1 MFLMFLLVT
10 LCAVGVWTFAEHERR
25 SRPGETLTA
34 AGDPSEKAA
43 EESGSEGVADGKT
56 EPPLPAAPDSEKKAR
71 GGEEPSAAAAKKPVL
86 CFVID
91 DAGNSREDWERFL
104 RVPGKVT
111 FAVLPGL
118 PASTEAAERVKAA
131 GQELL
136 LHQPMEAVGGVYP
149 GPGLLTESMSA
160 QERLACLETNLKSV
174 PGAVGVNNHMGSKGT
189 SSLELSSWLL
199 KTLKEKNLFFLDSR
213 TTADSRVREAAAAL
227 NFVVLERNSMFL
239 DNEKDIESLKI
250 AVEAGKATA
259 REKGHAV
266 MIGHAVTSELA
277 DLMMRYYPALTEEG
291 FVIENLTYLLNE
303 ARKNDEST
311 GN

>member
-1 MFLMFLLVT
+1 MFLMCLLVT
-10 LCAVGVWTFAEHERR
+10 LCAVGVWTFVEHEHR
-25 SRPGETLTA
+25 SRPEETLPA
-34 AGDPSEKAA
+34 AEDPTEKAA
-43 EESGSEGVADGKT
+43 EGSGSEDVADGKT
-56 EPPLPAAPDSEKKAR
+56 DPPLPAAPDSEKKAR
-71 GGEEPSAAAAKKPVL
+71 RGEEPSAAAAKKPVL

-91 DAGNSREDWERFL
+91 DVGNNLEDLERFL

-136 LHQPMEAVGGVYP
+136 LHQPMEAIGGVYP
-149 GPGLLTESMSA
+149 GPGLLTESMNGE
-160 QERLACLETNLKSV
+160 ERLACLESNLKSV

-199 KTLKEKNLFFLDSR
+199 ETLKEKNLFFLDSR
-213 TTADSRVREAAAAL
+213 TTADSRIREAAGAL
-227 NFVVLERNSMFL
+227 NFIVLERNSMFL
-239 DNEKDIESLKI
+239 DNEKDIESLKF

-277 DLMMRYYPALTEEG
+277 DLMMHYYPSLIEEG
-291 FVIENLTYLLNE
+291 FIIENLTYLLNE

>member
-91 DAGNSREDWERFL
+91 DAGNSLEDLERFL

-213 TTADSRVREAAAAL
+213 TTADSRVR
-227 NFVVLERNSMFL
+227 V
-239 DNEKDIESLKI
+239 

>member
-1 MFLMFLLVT
+1 MH
-10 LCAVGVWTFAEHERR
+10 CWAKA
-25 SRPGETLTA
+25 PPAAQTA
-34 AGDPSEKAA
+34 AA
-43 EESGSEGVADGKT
+43 ETK
-56 EPPLPAAPDSEKKAR
+56 R
-71 GGEEPSAAAAKKPVL
+71 PVL

-91 DAGNSREDWERFL
+91 DVGNNLEDLERFL

-136 LHQPMEAVGGVYP
+136 LHQPMEAIGGVYP
-149 GPGLLTESMSA
+149 GPGLLTESMNGE
-160 QERLACLETNLKSV
+160 ERLACLESNLKSV

-213 TTADSRVREAAAAL
+213 TTADSRIREAAAAL

-259 REKGHAV
+259 RGKGHAV

>member
-1 MFLMFLLVT
+1 MY
-10 LCAVGVWTFAEHERR
+10 EHEKRLR
-25 SRPGETLTA
+25 SEEAPVIEE
-34 AGDPSEKAA
+34 PSVKTA
-43 EESGSEGVADGKT
+43 EEAPVIEEPFVKTAGEDGSEEIPKEKT
-56 EPPLPAAPDSEKKAR
+56 DSAIPVDSEPEKKAEPR
-71 GGEEPSAAAAKKPVL
+71 QEEPAAAETKRPVL

-91 DAGNSREDWERFL
+91 DVGNNLEDLERFL

-136 LHQPMEAVGGVYP
+136 LHQPMEAIGGVYP
-149 GPGLLTESMSA
+149 GPGLLTESMNGE
-160 QERLACLETNLKSV
+160 ERLACLESNLKSV

-199 KTLKEKNLFFLDSR
+199 ETLKEKNLFFLDSR
-213 TTADSRVREAAAAL
+213 TTADSRIREAAGAL
-227 NFVVLERNSMFL
+227 NFIVLERNSMFL
-239 DNEKDIESLKI
+239 DNEKDIESLKF

-277 DLMMRYYPALTEEG
+277 DLMMHYYPSLIEEG

-303 ARKNDEST
+303 ARKNDESA